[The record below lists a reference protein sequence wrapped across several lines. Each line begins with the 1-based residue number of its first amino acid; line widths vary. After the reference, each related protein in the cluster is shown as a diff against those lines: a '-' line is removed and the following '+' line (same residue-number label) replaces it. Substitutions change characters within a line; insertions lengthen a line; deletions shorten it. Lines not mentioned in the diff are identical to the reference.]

1 MLCSWGNTM
10 RSLEK
15 KEGKMM
21 NFHVTMHTNEKLR
34 GWKNEML
41 EFSPGHIGNRSP
53 IPVPYKIFLVGSDL
67 RILEMN
73 TQYLIG

>member
-1 MLCSWGNTM
+1 M

-21 NFHVTMHTNEKLR
+21 NFHVTSEKLR
-34 GWKNEML
+34 GWKNEIL
-41 EFSPGHIGNRSP
+41 EFLPGHIGNRSP